1 MRKLLVSIFLL
12 SFLGFIW
19 YYQEEIVNYILEEYI
34 YTEEIILGT
43 DNEYKRDYD
52 YSFIQT
58 TDNFVPQNRQDLL
71 NIIYTF
77 LDSGWE
83 EFSFYC
89 PEEYENCI
97 PTIEEITGN
106 KELLSTIN
114 NFVHPFNSYQ
124 KIFINIDSRNKIT
137 LINQKTYSQ
146 EQINIINQKVDYIIS
161 QLIKPEMTNYEK
173 IKTLHDYIINTTVYD
188 KVRADD
194 VNVNSGYLSHTAYG
208 VLISGKGICGGYS
221 DAMAI
226 LLNRLNL
233 NNYKISSL
241 NHVWNFIKLDT
252 GWVHLDLTWDDPI
265 VNTGENILTHNFFL
279 INTFT
284 LEQKLTT
291 QHTFNKNIYSEAN

>member
-1 MRKLLVSIFLL
+1 MRRLFTSIFLL

-19 YYQEEIVNYILEEYI
+19 YYQEPIVDYILEEYI

-43 DNEYKRDYD
+43 DNEYKRGYN
-52 YSFIQT
+52 YGFVQT
-58 TDNFVPQNRQDLL
+58 TDNFVPQNRQDII

-77 LDSGWE
+77 LDRGWND
-83 EFSFYC
+83 FAFYC

-97 PTIEEITGN
+97 STVEEITGD

-124 KIFINIDSRNKIT
+124 KIFINIDSRNKVT
-137 LINQKTYSQ
+137 LINQKTYNQ
-146 EQINIINQKVDYIIS
+146 EQINIINQKADYIIN
-161 QLIKPEMTNYEK
+161 QLIKPEMTTYDK

-208 VLISGKGICGGYS
+208 VFISGKGICGGYS

-226 LLNRLNL
+226 LLNKLNL
-233 NNYKISSL
+233 NNYKVSSL
-241 NHVWNFIKLDT
+241 NHVWNYVKLEN
-252 GWVHLDLTWDDPI
+252 GWFHLDLTWDDPI

-284 LEQKLTT
+284 LEQKLTS
-291 QHTFNKNIYSEAN
+291 QHTFNKNIYIEAN